1 MELSSL
7 VALYI
12 TSYTEIMHVGSSIAQ
27 KQQGEIKTYFLSAKL
42 NGYDIF
48 RNNVRKS
55 EIS

>member
-1 MELSSL
+1 
-7 VALYI
+7 
-12 TSYTEIMHVGSSIAQ
+12 MHVGSSIAQ
-27 KQQGEIKTYFLSAKL
+27 KQQGEIKTSFLLAKL